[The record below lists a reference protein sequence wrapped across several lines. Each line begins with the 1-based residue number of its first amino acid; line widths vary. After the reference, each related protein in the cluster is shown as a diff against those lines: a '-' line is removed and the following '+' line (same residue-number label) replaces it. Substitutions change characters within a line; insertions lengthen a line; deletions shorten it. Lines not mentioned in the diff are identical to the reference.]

1 MIEFIYL
8 NLKFEYLNENLLKD
22 NRIILYK
29 VTRLLNYLSN
39 LYKWSFII
47 IKIYYIES
55 LNTEMLCIFY
65 LFI

>member
-39 LYKWSFII
+39 LYK
-47 IKIYYIES
+47 
-55 LNTEMLCIFY
+55 
-65 LFI
+65 

>member
-47 IKIYYIES
+47 IKVYYIES